1 MGGARVRKDDMQ
13 TDVKKKTIERGVEL
27 LAIFVLFVGFFV
39 FLFSSIVSA
48 DPVGFNSN
56 DVTIIANE
64 TAGSTGYL
72 LNVSGGRIVT
82 LNITGSIQNS
92 RWKGF
97 VGYVSGSYTL
107 DDSSGSTIY
116 DWSLSTTA
124 GEVYAT
130 TNSSTISWTN
140 VACASIT
147 NLENQ
152 NTILGHTNAD
162 DNITKTF
169 NGTSHDA
176 FTVAGVNFGAND
188 CGNAT
193 TNTYVE
199 NATQDHSYE
208 EIALFDSD
216 TGSMIFTTIM
226 ENDTAVGFDSEIY
239 DFQMIV
245 PESTTSDV
253 TAYYLYVELS

>member
-1 MGGARVRKDDMQ
+1 MSDKF
-13 TDVKKKTIERGVEL
+13 KKKTRNSITEVL
-27 LAIFVLFVGFFV
+27 LVFALFTGLFF
-39 FLFSSIVSA
+39 FLFSTIVSA
-48 DPVGFNSN
+48 DPVGFSDD

-64 TAGSTGYL
+64 TAGGSGYL

-82 LNITGSIQNS
+82 LNITGSIQNAK
-92 RWKGF
+92 WKGF

-107 DDSSGSTIY
+107 DDATGSTLY
-116 DWSLSTTA
+116 DWSLSTIA

-130 TNSSTISWTN
+130 SNSSTLDWSN
-140 VACASIT
+140 VACAT
-147 NLENQ
+147 VAQLENQ
-152 NTILGHTNAD
+152 NIFLGLTSSD
-162 DNITKTF
+162 DNITSTF
-169 NGTSHDA
+169 NDTTHDA
-176 FTVAGVNFGAND
+176 FSVAGVSIGSDA

-193 TNTYVE
+193 TNTYVN

-208 EIALFDSD
+208 EVVLYESS
-216 TGSMIFTTIM
+216 TGSLIYTTIL
-226 ENDTAVGFDSEIY
+226 ENGTAVGFDDVIY